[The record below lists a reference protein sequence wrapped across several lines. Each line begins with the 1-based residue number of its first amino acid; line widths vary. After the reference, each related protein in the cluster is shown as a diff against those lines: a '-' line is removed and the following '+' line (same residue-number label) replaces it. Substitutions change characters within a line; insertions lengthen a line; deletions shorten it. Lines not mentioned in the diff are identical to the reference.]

1 MEGGECNG
9 PCHNVRFLL
18 VQKARPA
25 RNINRRERERER
37 EKEKEKEKKK
47 KKKKR
52 KLCFV
57 VWFVLL
63 ILG

>member
-25 RNINRRERERER
+25 RNINRRERERE
-37 EKEKEKEKKK
+37 KEKEK

>member
-25 RNINRRERERER
+25 RNINRRERERE
-37 EKEKEKEKKK
+37 KEKEKKK